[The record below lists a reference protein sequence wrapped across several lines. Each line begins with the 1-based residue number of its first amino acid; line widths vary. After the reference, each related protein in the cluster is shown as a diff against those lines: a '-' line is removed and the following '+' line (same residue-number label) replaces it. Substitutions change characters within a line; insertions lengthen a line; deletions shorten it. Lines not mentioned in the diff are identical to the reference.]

1 MTPHDRCGSHLR
13 RPPAVPSGRGHTPE
27 AHLTGSLP
35 RTCARI
41 AALACA
47 VSLAAA
53 ACSSPGTGP
62 ETASEVDPQTDAMS
76 GTGDPPDEHD
86 FGQAEDSGERSAATA
101 TACESAAV
109 DSTAASDSEPGAGL
123 AVDPPRFVGVEGYAV
138 YTSIDGICWTRQ
150 AIELNGN
157 EKAVVYGDGRIVVVG
172 PGGELVVSD
181 DGHQWN
187 HTENE
192 NLVGI
197 SAVAYGDNTY
207 VGVGE
212 AFAGVIVPVSAV
224 SRDGLTW
231 THNVVDLPHGFQSVT
246 FGADRFVAVGSGLI
260 AYSEDGINW
269 TRSAFREP
277 RQLFDVVYGDN
288 RFVAVGGRGAIYS
301 SPDGLTWNEETSGLS
316 REFFLRSV
324 TYGNGMFVAVG
335 DLSSS
340 ARSLPAKTVSSGVS
354 STPVQGSHSETSPTA
369 TTGLW
374 QSGPTVARPTNGEI
388 ATSSNG
394 VVLTSANGTDWTA
407 TEVGGPLS
415 QA

>member
-1 MTPHDRCGSHLR
+1 M
-13 RPPAVPSGRGHTPE
+13 
-27 AHLTGSLP
+27 
-35 RTCARI
+35 
-41 AALACA
+41 
-47 VSLAAA
+47 
-53 ACSSPGTGP
+53 
-62 ETASEVDPQTDAMS
+62 
-76 GTGDPPDEHD
+76 
-86 FGQAEDSGERSAATA
+86 
-101 TACESAAV
+101 
-109 DSTAASDSEPGAGL
+109 
-123 AVDPPRFVGVEGYAV
+123 EGYAV
-138 YTSIDGICWTRQ
+138 YTSNDAICWTRQ

-192 NLVGI
+192 SLVGI
-197 SAVAYGDNTY
+197 SAVAYGDTMY

-212 AFAGVIVPVSAV
+212 AFAGLIVPVSAV

-260 AYSEDGINW
+260 AFSEDGINW

-277 RQLFDVVYGDN
+277 RQLFDVVYGNN

-316 REFFLRSV
+316 RQFFLRSV

-340 ARSLPAKTVSSGVS
+340 AIIASEDGAVWSVQHTGPRQSLADVTYGNNRFVAVGSNRG
-354 STPVQGSHSETSPTA
+354 PVDEWGSPT
-369 TTGLW
+369 
-374 QSGPTVARPTNGEI
+374 SF
-388 ATSSNG
+388 NG
-394 VVLTSANGTDWTA
+394 VVLTSGNGTDWTA
-407 TEVGGPLS
+407 TEVGGRSVKHEEGYYSSPVDDPEIRLS
-415 QA
+415 SVTAWPASSES